1 MKNVTLQVR
10 VPKDVAVSIL
20 GRLWGSGHINR
31 KQYEEKISLIDD
43 CILERERKKSEKM
56 EKIMQKILKK

>member
-10 VPKDVAVSIL
+10 IPKDTAISIL
-20 GRLWGSGHINR
+20 GRLWGSGHITR

-43 CILERERKKSEKM
+43 YALENERKKAEKM
-56 EKIMQKILKK
+56 EKIMRKILKK